1 MYMVEY
7 VSGQLVCSTCGY
19 EPLPVDESGR
29 VKVQPNR
36 QTRLLERRMCKLNEF
51 GIFGNVNTSLL
62 SVITEEQGVQLRE
75 AIVAPEDSLQLK
87 HPW

>member
-1 MYMVEY
+1 
-7 VSGQLVCSTCGY
+7 
-19 EPLPVDESGR
+19 
-29 VKVQPNR
+29 
-36 QTRLLERRMCKLNEF
+36 MCKLNEF